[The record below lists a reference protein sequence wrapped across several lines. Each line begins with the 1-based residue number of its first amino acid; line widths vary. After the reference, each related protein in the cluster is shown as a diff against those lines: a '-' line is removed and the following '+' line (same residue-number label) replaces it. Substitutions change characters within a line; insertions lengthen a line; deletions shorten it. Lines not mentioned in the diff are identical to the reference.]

1 MRLTSGNS
9 FGWQPMTE
17 RSLDVAD
24 PAWSADTSSDRHLTS
39 RLAGVALR
47 DSMLLIVLAAVWL
60 FFYFATNGTF
70 LTQRNLVL
78 LALQTSIVSLA
89 AISAV
94 MLIVTRNFDLSVGS
108 AVALVG
114 VILALL
120 TVKHDIGAPL
130 AVIAALCGGLLMG
143 AWQGL
148 WVTRVGVSSFIVTLA
163 GMLYFRGISMIATNG
178 ATVAPLP
185 KTLTGLATGFL
196 PSTLSIGTVVAAFLG
211 YSALRLF
218 ELRRA
223 RALGVSGKVDA
234 EVVRTLLPPL
244 LATGI
249 AIWIVSWQGIPYLV
263 LLVAICTVTAEFV
276 MRRTRYGAQLYAIG
290 GNPEAA
296 RLSGIDVKR
305 AIFWNFVIAGL
316 AYGITGIALT
326 ARVSGAVGG
335 SAGLFLE
342 LDAIAAAIIG
352 GTSLAGGR
360 GRVLGALVGALLMG
374 SLNNGMS
381 LMNVPTFYQDT
392 ARGAIL
398 LVAVAIDQFSRKR
411 LGTI

>member
-1 MRLTSGNS
+1 MAEISVTDATNASGEN
-9 FGWQPMTE
+9 
-17 RSLDVAD
+17 L
-24 PAWSADTSSDRHLTS
+24 LL
-39 RLAGVALR
+39 RLARTPALR
-47 DSMLLIVLAAVWL
+47 NSMLLLVLAVVWL
-60 FFYFATNGTF
+60 VLYFATHGTF

-108 AVALVG
+108 AVAFVG

-120 TVKHDIGAPL
+120 TVKHDVNPAL
-130 AVIAALCGGLLMG
+130 AVFIAICSGILMG

-148 WVTRVGVSSFIVTLA
+148 WVTRIGVSSFIVTLA

-185 KTLTGLATGFL
+185 RSLTGLATGFL
-196 PSTLSIGTVVAAFLG
+196 PPALSIGAVAVSLIVYG
-211 YSALRLF
+211 ALRLAEIRHAH
-218 ELRRA
+218 ELGVA
-223 RALGVSGKVDA
+223 GKYIPEVSRALA
-234 EVVRTLLPPL
+234 PPTIIAL
-244 LATGI
+244 I
-249 AIWIVSWQGIPYLV
+249 AIWIVAWQGIPYLV
-263 LLVAICTVTAEFV
+263 LLVAICTFAAEFL
-276 MRRTRYGAQLYAIG
+276 MRRTRFGAQLYAIG

-296 RLSGIDVKR
+296 RLSGINLTR
-305 AIFWNFVIAGL
+305 TIFWNFVIAGL
-316 AYGITGIALT
+316 GYGITGVALT

-352 GTSLAGGR
+352 GTSLSGGR
-360 GRVLGALVGALLMG
+360 GRVLGALLGALLMG

-392 ARGAIL
+392 ARGIVL
-398 LVAVAIDQFSRKR
+398 LLAVAIDQISRR
-411 LGTI
+411 SAR